1 MVQVLGLK
9 IERSVTIFDKTYF
22 IKPERQGSVIKIAFY
37 YDNFR
42 NFNAFE
48 QEICIPRRWLDVIVP
63 WPSSLVTKFARS
75 YNRPNGIAFD
85 TIPQDQIYYPDLPAL
100 INSQLQVVIPHRF
113 PQVIPHHR
121 VPLVIPH
128 HRVPQVIPPMNVNI
142 IPFENNVIPPP
153 RVPQVIPPMN
163 VNVIPY
169 SPHTISS
176 SKKIRVSSEIYN
188 TDCDDEC
195 PICMNTFKF
204 KDSIETG
211 CKHLF
216 CNSCFQTLMRNN
228 DTRKCPIC
236 RQIIKHTFTYTIT
249 RKGNVVYK
257 IKNAL
262 H

>member
-100 INSQLQVVIPHRF
+100 INSQLQVVIPHR
-113 PQVIPHHR
+113 
-121 VPLVIPH
+121 
-128 HRVPQVIPPMNVNI
+128 
-142 IPFENNVIPPP
+142 
-153 RVPQVIPPMN
+153 VPQVIPPMN